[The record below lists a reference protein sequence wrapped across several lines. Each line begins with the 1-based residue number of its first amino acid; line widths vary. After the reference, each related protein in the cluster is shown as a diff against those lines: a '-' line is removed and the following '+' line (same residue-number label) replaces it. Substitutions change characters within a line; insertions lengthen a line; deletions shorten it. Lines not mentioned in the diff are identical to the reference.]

1 MSEVKKFLHGEEAYA
16 YVSGNPNLI
25 VRLEWGYYVVYDME
39 VKSD

>member
-1 MSEVKKFLHGEEAYA
+1 MKEVKKFYQSYEAYA